1 MKKYL
6 LAGLFAAISATS
18 VQAIENQKTVCS
30 HGSQMRVIEVVYTA
44 EGATPCEVRYSK
56 EEGSKT
62 LWSAANLEG
71 YCEDKAAAFITKQQ
85 GWGWSCEASVNTVTT
100 DEAEVAAE
108 PIQQSDAEPAVTIP
122 ATEDPATE
130 APTAAPATEASN
142 QESTAESAPVAAVE

>member
-44 EGATPCEVRYSK
+44 EGTTPCEVRYSK

-108 PIQQSDAEPAVTIP
+108 PIQDAEPAITPTTETP
-122 ATEDPATE
+122 A
-130 APTAAPATEASN
+130 AAPATDASI
-142 QESTAESAPVAAVE
+142 QESAAESAPVAAVK